1 MNNTIFPCLWFDG
14 NGREAA
20 EFYTKT
26 FGGKIT
32 VDTPMVQNIELF
44 GQKIMLLDGGPQFQK
59 NASISLMMICLTE
72 AEIDNCWNALS
83 TDGKILMP
91 LEKYPFAEK
100 YGWIRDKFGT
110 TWQLIFG
117 DIPEN
122 AQRMVPTLMFV
133 NENNGRAKEAMDF
146 YTQIFPNSKIEG
158 VLTYA
163 EGGEKEAHP
172 ENVQHAEFLI
182 DGYKFGCM
190 DSSLDH
196 QFNFSEGIS
205 LVKLTDNQ
213 TETDYLWNSLIADG
227 GNESMCGWL
236 KDKFGVSWQ
245 IVPKRLLELGI
256 FADDPIKGQKAFQAM
271 LKMQKINI
279 QEIENAY
286 NS

>member
-1 MNNTIFPCLWFDG
+1 
-14 NGREAA
+14 
-20 EFYTKT
+20 
-26 FGGKIT
+26 
-32 VDTPMVQNIELF
+32 
-44 GQKIMLLDGGPQFQK
+44 MLIWHWNSIPQSTLSKKSFK
-59 NASISLMMICLTE
+59 
-72 AEIDNCWNALS
+72 ALR
-83 TDGKILMP
+83 K
-91 LEKYPFAEK
+91 EK
-100 YGWIRDKFGT
+100 
-110 TWQLIFG
+110 
-117 DIPEN
+117 
-122 AQRMVPTLMFV
+122 
-133 NENNGRAKEAMDF
+133 NNGRAKEAMDF
-146 YTQIFPNSKIEG
+146 YIQIFPNSKIEG
-158 VLTYA
+158 ILTYK

-190 DSSLDH
+190 DSSLKH

-227 GNESMCGWL
+227 GNESRCGWL

-256 FADDPIKGQKAFQAM
+256 FADDPIKRQKAFQAM
-271 LKMQKINI
+271 LKMTKINI

>member
-20 EFYTKT
+20 EFYTTT
-26 FGGKIT
+26 FNGKIT

-44 GQKIMLLDGGPQFQK
+44 GQKIMLLDGGSQFQK
-59 NASISLMMICLTE
+59 NASISLMVICLSET
-72 AEIDNCWNALS
+72 EIDNCWNALS
-83 TDGKILMP
+83 TGGKILMP

-158 VLTYA
+158 ILTYK

-190 DSSLDH
+190 DSSLNH

-213 TETDYLWNSLIADG
+213 TETDYLWNSLISDG
-227 GNESMCGWL
+227 GNESRCGWL

-256 FADDPIKGQKAFQAM
+256 FAEDPIKGQKAFQAM
-271 LKMQKINI
+271 LKMTKINI

>member
-20 EFYTKT
+20 QFYTKI

-44 GQKIMLLDGGPQFQK
+44 GQKIMLLDAGPQFQK
-59 NASISLMMICLTE
+59 NASISLMMICLSE
-72 AEIDNCWNALS
+72 EEIDKCWNDLS
-83 TDGKILMP
+83 AEGKILMP
-91 LEKYPFAEK
+91 MEKYPFAEK
-100 YGWIRDKFGT
+100 YGWIQDKFGT

-117 DIPEN
+117 EIPEN
-122 AQRMVPTLMFV
+122 TQRMVPTLMFI
-133 NENNGRAKEAMDF
+133 NENNGKAKEAMDF
-146 YTQIFPNSKIEG
+146 YTQIFPNSNIEG
-158 VLTYA
+158 VLTYK
-163 EGGEKEAHP
+163 EGGENEAHP
-172 ENVQHAEFLI
+172 ENIQHAEFLI
-182 DGYKFGCM
+182 DNYKFACM
-190 DSSLDH
+190 DSSLNH

-205 LVKLTDNQ
+205 LVKLTENQ
-213 TETDYLWNSLIADG
+213 EETDYLWNSLIADG

-245 IVPKRLLELGI
+245 IVPKRLLELGV